1 MARPI
6 QLQLVL
12 NETYPNKRLQT
23 ENSSVVPMV
32 VQDMTQM
39 ANFVYTYY
47 MERVKQMKNYYEVSF
62 FCFFFRF
69 IVSGTFFFFVA
80 IAKTVA

>member
-6 QLQLVL
+6 QLHLVS

-23 ENSSVVPMV
+23 ENASVTPMV

-62 FCFFFRF
+62 YCLFFWK
-69 IVSGTFFFFVA
+69 
-80 IAKTVA
+80 KTE